1 MNKIMEYIRLHA
13 SENTVIGLM
22 AAKGK
27 EPFYERY
34 GFTVRPNDKLG
45 SGMTMFWKTEKP

>member
-1 MNKIMEYIRLHA
+1 
-13 SENTVIGLM
+13 M

-34 GFTVRPNDKLG
+34 GFVQRPNERLG
-45 SGMTMFWKTEKP
+45 AGMIIFWKTE